1 MNKRSEGG
9 ISQEVCGV
17 EKSDT
22 LVCEDST
29 LPPLVSAFVMEW
41 AELHLE
47 NLFDT
52 YIGIAA
58 LQLDPVECPLPRRR
72 RRRRRVRE
80 AVLK

>member
-9 ISQEVCGV
+9 ISQEVCGD
-17 EKSDT
+17 KRGDT

-47 NLFDT
+47 NLFDSHL
-52 YIGIAA
+52 GIAA
-58 LQLDPVECPLPRRR
+58 LQLDLTESPLPRRR